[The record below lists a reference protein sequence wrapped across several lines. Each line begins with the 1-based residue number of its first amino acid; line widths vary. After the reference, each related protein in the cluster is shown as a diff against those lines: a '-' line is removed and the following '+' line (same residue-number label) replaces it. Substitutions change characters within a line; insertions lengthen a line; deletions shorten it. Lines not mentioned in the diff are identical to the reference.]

1 MHNPTI
7 KTCLVAP
14 RILVVSILLFSDA
27 TVLRAAPAGFDP
39 VAETERLLASGPA
52 GPWAQSDAY
61 SEGGCWLQLW
71 GPLVTCLIARLLYR
85 TGWATGLRNLA
96 ELPVLIAGFVLFLL
110 LATPGTNTISRTVEA
125 AWGELT
131 SCVAAPTLASCG
143 HGYADASRHH
153 DG

>member
-1 MHNPTI
+1 VHNPTI

-110 LATPGTNTISRTVEA
+110 LATPLNQHDQPHRGGRVGRTDILRRGADSGILRSR
-125 AWGELT
+125 L
-131 SCVAAPTLASCG
+131 CRRLQAS
-143 HGYADASRHH
+143 
-153 DG
+153 